1 MLVYYIY
8 RLVST
13 VSCIGYDNDSVWNL
27 KEPPKEF
34 YT

>member
-8 RLVST
+8 RL